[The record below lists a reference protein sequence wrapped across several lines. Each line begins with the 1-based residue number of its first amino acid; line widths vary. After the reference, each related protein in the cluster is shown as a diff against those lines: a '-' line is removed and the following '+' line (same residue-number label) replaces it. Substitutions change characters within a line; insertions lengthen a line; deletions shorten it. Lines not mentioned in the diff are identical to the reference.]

1 MQQKSTMTRLKLI
14 IPLLLSLCTLSAC
27 QDKAK
32 PAPGQQNSVPEANAV
47 NISPSDT
54 MLRYTGRWLMDNPQA
69 PQIGW
74 QGSTVEIKIIGT
86 AVSVELDAGSENE
99 QFRVVIDGIPAEQT
113 IKVVPGRSW
122 YVLAKNLNYGSHHIA
137 LMKETFYGSLS
148 TFYGFDI
155 YGGVLEEQ
163 APLPAFKIDFFGDSN
178 MDGTSLYSEKDS
190 GDSGTYYAYPAVTA
204 RMLNAQ
210 FRSQSNGGATLTEN
224 GYNNVL
230 DFIAS
235 RDKINSDLD
244 YRDDYFP
251 QVIVVNAGANDIY
264 KIHGND
270 LETEVKS
277 RFIKVHDRLREVYG
291 DGPHIV
297 FYNAYGWDLNEPA
310 NYSKELINEF
320 GGNVSVLH
328 YPWMWEQWHGSMIEH
343 AGQARLLAKHIASLD
358 LGFTIVKQ
366 AEVFDGFGHDF
377 DVANGSFEFSAKSK
391 FPAFGWRYAGEG
403 VERIYA
409 PEKAVDGQYFL
420 RLSQGQQVHQGTDA
434 SGDFQSG
441 GLTEVQHYVLKA
453 MIRSQDENGVSLL
466 MADFEEQALYKRANG
481 QQEIIEVTQQWQ
493 EYEVTFSA
501 PVGSWKTYISL
512 KAQNGTI
519 DFDNV
524 RMIGLAPKG

>member
-1 MQQKSTMTRLKLI
+1 MQQKSTMTRLKFVI
-14 IPLLLSLCTLSAC
+14 SSLLVLCCLFAC
-27 QDKAK
+27 QEKTEPVIAS
-32 PAPGQQNSVPEANAV
+32 QFELLEANSLNV
-47 NISPSDT
+47 IPSEP
-54 MLRYTGRWLMDNPQA
+54 MLRYTGRWIMDNPQA

-155 YGGVLEEQ
+155 YGGELEEQ
-163 APLPAFKIDFFGDSN
+163 ATLPAFKIDFFGDSN

-230 DFIAS
+230 DFIGS
-235 RDKINSDLD
+235 KDKFNSDLN

-264 KIHGND
+264 KIQSEN
-270 LETEVKS
+270 LQAAVKS
-277 RFIKVHDRLREVYG
+277 RFIKVHNRLREVYG
-291 DGPHIV
+291 NGPHIV

-310 NYSKELINEF
+310 NYNKALEIELE
-320 GGNVSVLH
+320 GNISVLH

-343 AGQARLLAKHIASLD
+343 AGQARLLTQHIASLG

-366 AEVFDGFGHDF
+366 AEVFDGFGHNF
-377 DVANGSFEFSAKSK
+377 DVANGSFEFSAKSN

-403 VERIYA
+403 VERIYS

-453 MIRSQDENGVSLL
+453 MIRSQDENGVALL

-481 QQEIIEVTQQWQ
+481 QQEVIEVTQQWQ

-524 RMIGLAPKG
+524 RMKGLAPKG